1 MWHLRLQC
9 RCSPEE
15 RDAAYA
21 NDSGMLAIALS
32 TLLAQAAP
40 AYLAACPAQ
49 EAKVT
54 FTAPVIAPDGIHPT
68 NRRARFFLDLGSDGR
83 IRHVALV
90 ESSGDS
96 AFDSAALNAAENF
109 RFAPPTQGCIS
120 TSSVVPEDFNVPL
133 LALARPVPGASGV
146 PGVVTLP
153 STQPGSAVA
162 ICTAPFVQ
170 LKGLDIPDTRQAP
183 ATVEVTVALDA
194 AAHVTSA
201 KLAKSS
207 GNAKTDAFAVTSAKD
222 AVYSFL
228 LAPGCPPRRRP
239 TSSS

>member
-1 MWHLRLQC
+1 
-9 RCSPEE
+9 
-15 RDAAYA
+15 
-21 NDSGMLAIALS
+21 MLALILS
-32 TLLAQAAP
+32 TLVAQAAP
-40 AYLAACPAQ
+40 AYIAACPAQ

-96 AFDSAALNAAENF
+96 AFDSAAQNAAENF

-120 TSSVVPEDFNVPL
+120 TSSVVPEEFNVPL
-133 LALARPVPGASGV
+133 LSLARPVPGASGAMGTV
-146 PGVVTLP
+146 ALP
-153 STQPGSAVA
+153 STQPASTLA

-183 ATVEVTVALDA
+183 GTVEVDVTLDVSA
-194 AAHVTSA
+194 RVTGA

-207 GNAKTDAFAVTSAKD
+207 GNAKTDAFAVASAKD

-228 LAPGCPPRRRP
+228 LAPGCPAKATTYRLEL
-239 TSSS
+239 TYH